1 MKKAFTLIE
10 ILMVVAIIG
19 LLSAVGI
26 PAFLNYR
33 ESAND
38 QMKQV
43 NVDTVNAAKDQ
54 WALLYNK
61 SAGTAVLWSDIEDF
75 VGGGIDSQS
84 DLDIDGDSITINA
97 VGTSASY

>member
-26 PAFLNYR
+26 PALLHSR
-33 ESAND
+33 HSAND
-38 QMKQV
+38 QIKQV

-61 SAGTAVLWSDIEDF
+61 SAGTSVSWSDIEDYI
-75 VGGGIDSQS
+75 GGGIDEQS
-84 DLDIDGDSITINA
+84 DLDIDGDSITLNP